1 MATTTSSPVKPRT
14 RGWLGKLGP
23 GLVTGASDDDPSGIA
38 TYSQAGAQFGYSLG
52 WTLLLSF
59 PLMVAIQEAC
69 ARLGRISGKG
79 LATNIAE
86 NFPRPVGFTVALLL
100 LAANVINLG
109 ADLGAMAAA
118 LQLLVGGPREPYVIG
133 FGLLCAGLITF
144 IPYER
149 YSAYLKWLCLSLLA
163 YVGTV
168 FAVHVP
174 WAEVARQLVWPSL
187 QANTDYITAAVAIF
201 GTTISPYL
209 FFWQASQEA
218 ERQAESP
225 RMRPLTEAPRQA
237 PAELR
242 RISIDTWLGMGLSN
256 LIGLFIIVTTAATL
270 HASGKLDIQTSAD
283 AASALR
289 PIAGDFAFAI
299 FAAGIIGTGML
310 GVPVLAGAAAFGV
323 CGTLDQPAGLGLP
336 AHGGESLLRH
346 HLRSDCHRHRS
357 QHGRDR
363 SDQSPVLER
372 CHQRPRRRTD
382 YAADHDHERPDGG
395 RRRVPI
401 AAPAGPARLDHD
413 DLHGADRRGHG
424 LELVRVSA
432 SAPCAWSVAAP

>member
-1 MATTTSSPVKPRT
+1 MRMTTTTSPPVTPRT
-14 RGWLGKLGP
+14 RGWLAKLGP

-38 TYSQAGAQFGYSLG
+38 TYSQAGAQFGYTLG

-86 NFPRPVGFTVALLL
+86 NFPRPVAYVIALLL

-118 LQLLVGGPREPYVIG
+118 MQLLVGGPHEPYVVG
-133 FGLLCAGLITF
+133 FGLVSTGLMIF
-144 IPYER
+144 VSYER
-149 YSAYLKWLCLSLLA
+149 YSAYLKWLCLSLFA
-163 YVGTV
+163 YVATV
-168 FAVHVP
+168 FAVQVP
-174 WAEVARQLVWPSL
+174 WGEVARQLVWPGL
-187 QANTDYITAAVAIF
+187 QADTDYVTAAVAIF

-225 RMRPLTEAPRQA
+225 RMKPLTEAPRQA
-237 PAELR
+237 PAEFR
-242 RISIDTWLGMGLSN
+242 RIRIDTWLGMGLSN
-256 LIGLFIIVTTAATL
+256 LIGLFIVITTAATL

-289 PIAGDFAFAI
+289 PVAGDFAFAI
-299 FAAGIIGTGML
+299 FAAGIVGTGML

-323 CGTLDQPAGLGLP
+323 CGTLGRPAGLACRPVEAKTFYGTIFWAMVVGVGLNTVAIDPIRALFWSAVVNGLVAVPIMTLIMIMSGRP
-336 AHGGESLLRH
+336 AIVREFQLPRPLSLL
-346 HLRSDCHRHRS
+346 
-357 QHGRDR
+357 GWATT
-363 SDQSPVLER
+363 VFM
-372 CHQRPRRRTD
+372 
-382 YAADHDHERPDGG
+382 AA
-395 RRRVPI
+395 I
-401 AAPAGPARLDHD
+401 AA
-413 DLHGADRRGHG
+413 
-424 LELVRVSA
+424 VMV
-432 SAPCAWSVAAP
+432 WSWLA

>member
-1 MATTTSSPVKPRT
+1 MRMSTTTSSPVKPQT
-14 RGWLGKLGP
+14 RGWLAKLGP
-23 GLVTGASDDDPSGIA
+23 GLITGASDDDPSGIA
-38 TYSQAGAQFGYSLG
+38 TYSQAGAQFGYTLG

-86 NFPRPVGFTVALLL
+86 TFPRPVGYAIALLL
-100 LAANVINLG
+100 LAANTINLG

-118 LQLLVGGPREPYVIG
+118 LQLLAGGPRQPYVIG
-133 FGLLCAGLITF
+133 FGLVCAGLIAF
-144 IPYER
+144 VSHER
-149 YSAYLKWLCLSLLA
+149 YSAYLKWLCLSLFA

-174 WAEVARQLVWPSL
+174 WGDVLRQLVWPSL
-187 QANTDYITAAVAIF
+187 QADSDYVTAAVAIF

-225 RMRPLTEAPRQA
+225 RMKPLIEAPRQA

-242 RISIDTWLGMGLSN
+242 RIRIDTWLGMGLSN

-270 HASGKLDIQTSAD
+270 HASGKLDIQTSAE

-323 CGTLDQPAGLGLP
+323 CGTIGRPAGLACRPAEAKTFYGTIFGAIAVGIALNTAAIDPIKALFWSAVINGLV
-336 AHGGESLLRH
+336 A
-346 HLRSDCHRHRS
+346 
-357 QHGRDR
+357 
-363 SDQSPVLER
+363 
-372 CHQRPRRRTD
+372 
-382 YAADHDHERPDGG
+382 
-395 RRRVPI
+395 VPI
-401 AAPAGPARLDHD
+401 MALIMILSGRTAVVGEFRLPRVLGLLGWATTAFMSVIAAAMIWNWFA
-413 DLHGADRRGHG
+413 
-424 LELVRVSA
+424 
-432 SAPCAWSVAAP
+432 

>member
-1 MATTTSSPVKPRT
+1 MRMATTTSLPVKPRT

-79 LATNIAE
+79 LATNIVE
-86 NFPRPVGFTVALLL
+86 NFPRPVGFAVALLL
-100 LAANVINLG
+100 LAANVVNLG

-133 FGLLCAGLITF
+133 FGLVCAGLITF
-144 IPYER
+144 VPYER

-168 FAVHVP
+168 FAVQVP

-225 RMRPLTEAPRQA
+225 RMKPLTEAPRQA

-323 CGTLDQPAGLGLP
+323 CGTLGQPAGLACRPTEAKAFYGTIFGAIVIGIALNSAAIDPIKALFWSAVINGLV
-336 AHGGESLLRH
+336 A
-346 HLRSDCHRHRS
+346 
-357 QHGRDR
+357 
-363 SDQSPVLER
+363 
-372 CHQRPRRRTD
+372 
-382 YAADHDHERPDGG
+382 
-395 RRRVPI
+395 VPI
-401 AAPAGPARLDHD
+401 MVLIMIMSGRTAVVGEFRLPRP
-413 DLHGADRRGHG
+413 LVLLGWTTTTFMG
-424 LELVRVSA
+424 LIAVAMV
-432 SAPCAWSVAAP
+432 WSWFA

>member
-1 MATTTSSPVKPRT
+1 MTTTTSSPVKPRP
-14 RGWLGKLGP
+14 RGWLAKLGP

-38 TYSQAGAQFGYSLG
+38 TYSQAGAQFGYAQG

-86 NFPRPVGFTVALLL
+86 NFPRPVGFAIALLL

-118 LQLLVGGPREPYVIG
+118 LQLLVGGPHEPYVIS
-133 FGLLCAGLITF
+133 FGLVCAGLITF

-168 FAVHVP
+168 FAVQVP

-187 QANTDYITAAVAIF
+187 QANTDYITVAVAIF

-218 ERQAESP
+218 ERQAESS
-225 RMRPLTEAPRQA
+225 RMKPLTEAPRQA

-242 RISIDTWLGMGLSN
+242 RISIDTWLGMGVSN

-299 FAAGIIGTGML
+299 FAAGIVGTGML

-323 CGTLDQPAGLGLP
+323 CGTLGKPAGLACRPAEAKTFYGTIFGAIVIGIALNTAAIDPIKALFWSAVINGLV
-336 AHGGESLLRH
+336 A
-346 HLRSDCHRHRS
+346 
-357 QHGRDR
+357 
-363 SDQSPVLER
+363 
-372 CHQRPRRRTD
+372 
-382 YAADHDHERPDGG
+382 
-395 RRRVPI
+395 VPI
-401 AAPAGPARLDHD
+401 MTLIMIMSGRVAVVGEFRLPR
-413 DLHGADRRGHG
+413 LLTLLGWTTTTFMGMIA
-424 LELVRVSA
+424 VAMV
-432 SAPCAWSVAAP
+432 WSWFS